1 AIDVAIVAVADEAG
15 IEAEAFRRLL
25 SRIAGGGDEAAVARV
40 HDVEAAYEGSRPFC
54 RRLPKIA
61 QGRNRAVVEIRS
73 IEPQSAQRLRDV
85 AWDLAEGSETPVA
98 AFAEVVI
105 CIARKLGP
113 HMRPVDVGA
122 DLRDRNDGERALAV
136 GSVTLGAVD
145 RKYELATFD
154 GRSVGPVR
162 RRRRRQRAQEAVDTL
177 HCRGVGFARG
187 SAVTHSRADHP

>member
-1 AIDVAIVAVADEAG
+1 ILHASERKQVGQQVAFLGRRQRSAIDVAIVAVADEAG

-25 SRIAGGGDEAAVARV
+25 SRIAGGGGEAAVARG
-40 HDVEAAYEGSRPFC
+40 HDVAAVYEGSRLLC
-54 RRLPKIA
+54 RRLQEIA

-122 DLRDRNDGERALAV
+122 DL
-136 GSVTLGAVD
+136 
-145 RKYELATFD
+145 
-154 GRSVGPVR
+154 
-162 RRRRRQRAQEAVDTL
+162 
-177 HCRGVGFARG
+177 
-187 SAVTHSRADHP
+187 